1 MALNSSYYILVD
13 AKLKTSTIQ
22 QQLNEISKNYRGIT
36 FNDTNKSAVQAASS
50 IKNVNS
56 QLSNTQSLWSQF
68 TRIGTTLSMF
78 RTMANTV
85 EQIVQPVLDLDD
97 ALVQFK
103 KVSDLSGAALDAFTE
118 KAYSMGAVVAK
129 TGSQMISAA
138 TEFRK
143 NGFND
148 NDSLQLATIAEKFT
162 NIADEEISAADSASF
177 IISQMK
183 AFNITAAQSEHII
196 DATNEVANQFSV
208 GTGDLEKGLVAAGS
222 ALSTYGNSFEQT
234 IGLVTSGTE
243 IMTGKS
249 AQVARGLKKC

>member
-97 ALVQFK
+97 ALVRFK

-118 KAYSMGAVVAK
+118 KAYTMGSAVAK

-196 DATNEVANQFSV
+196 DATNEVANNFSV

-234 IGLVTSGTE
+234 IGLVTSG
-243 IMTGKS
+243 
-249 AQVARGLKKC
+249 